1 MASTLRLDTALLP
14 DGWHDDVAISVDDEG
29 TITDVTFGAT
39 AANPTF
45 RGIAVPGVPNVH
57 SHAHQRAMVGLAE
70 RSGPAGD
77 SFWTWREAMYG
88 FALKMSPEDLQA
100 VAAQLYVEMLKSGFT
115 AVGEFQYL
123 HHQPDGAPYAEPAEM
138 TLRCIAAA
146 EDAGIAITG
155 LPTLYNHGGFGG
167 QPGMDGQ
174 RRFLNDADRFLKI
187 LSRLKQETDGHPLH
201 RLGIAPHSLRAVTK
215 ELLSEVIAGLDA
227 IDPAAPIHLHIAEQT
242 KEVDDCLAWC
252 GKRPVE
258 YWLESFE
265 TGPRWC
271 LIHATH
277 MTPEETVAMAR
288 SGTVAGLCPTTEA
301 NLGDGIFDAP
311 RYFENGGAFA
321 IGSDSHITVGPAE
334 DLRQLEYSLRLRERA
349 RNVLAGGAH
358 RSTGRALL
366 DGALTGGARAIAQ
379 PMGAIEKGRRC
390 DIVVLDDDHPLMLG
404 RARDEALDSWIFS
417 AGAAAVKDVIVA
429 GRPMITDRRHMREDE
444 IFAAFKKAVARLREG
459 S

>member
-1 MASTLRLDTALLP
+1 MASTLRFQSALLLG
-14 DGWHDDVAISVDDEG
+14 GWHENVAVSVDTDG
-29 TITDVTFGAT
+29 TIAEVKTGEGEGVA
-39 AANPTF
+39 TF

-70 RSGPAGD
+70 RSGPTND

-88 FALKMSPEDLQA
+88 FALRMSPEDLQA

-123 HHQPDGAPYAEPAEM
+123 HHQPDGVPYADPAEM

-146 EDAGIAITG
+146 EDAGIAITA
-155 LPTLYNHGGFGG
+155 LPTLYNFGGFGG
-167 QPGMDGQ
+167 QKASEGQ

-187 LSRLKQETDGHPLH
+187 LARLKRETDGHPLR

-215 ELLSEVIAGLDA
+215 VLLTEVIAGLDA
-227 IDPAAPIHLHIAEQT
+227 LDAHAPIHLHIAEQT
-242 KEVDDCLAWC
+242 KEVDDCLAWR

-258 YWLESFE
+258 YWLENFA

-288 SGTVAGLCPTTEA
+288 SGAVAGLCPTTEA

-321 IGSDSHITVGPAE
+321 IGSDSHITMGPAE

-349 RNVLAGGAH
+349 RNVLAGGPH
-358 RSTGRALL
+358 RSTGRNLL
-366 DGALTGGARAIAQ
+366 DGALTGGARSIAQ
-379 PMGAIEKGRRC
+379 PMGAIEKGKRC
-390 DIVVLDDDHPLMLG
+390 DIVVLDPDHPLMLG
-404 RARDEALDSWIFS
+404 RTHDEAVDTWIFS
-417 AGAAAVKDVIVA
+417 AGASAVKDVIV
-429 GRPMITDRRHMREDE
+429 GGKPVVIGRRHVREEAILDN
-444 IFAAFKKAVARLREG
+444 FRKTVARLRN
-459 S
+459 